1 MRAPTLSACLSL
13 ALLMLAGCDRAEP
26 EQQDAPAAASPQGA
40 DTMASRDPASGQA
53 ADAGA
58 PDSEPRP
65 VMQAQVVLD
74 RLGFSAGVIDGEANR
89 SFANALKAFQQARS
103 LPETG
108 KLDEATAQ
116 ALAPWS
122 NIPATRVVTIPQ
134 EWGTLTFAALPED
147 AAAQAKLTQL
157 GYESMAEK
165 LAERFHTTPEV
176 LVMLNPVPNPAGQQ
190 TGAPA
195 SPTAPPKATPTA
207 PQPSPSTPA
216 SAAISFGPGQQIR
229 VPNIGADAIDPASV
243 KRHVWLETLR
253 SLGVGTKQP
262 EVARIV
268 VDESEGWLRA
278 YDANDRLVAAFTVT
292 TGSEHDPLPI
302 GDWKVKGV
310 AYNPPYVF
318 NPELFWDVDDSE
330 EKQHLPPGPNGPVGV
345 VWIDL
350 SKDHYG
356 IHGTPE
362 PALIGRT
369 ESHGCVRLANWDA
382 ARLAQMVSGR
392 TEVVFQK

>member
-1 MRAPTLSACLSL
+1 MRSLIRFACLPL
-13 ALLMLAGCDRAEP
+13 TLLMLAGCERAVP
-26 EQQDAPAAASPQGA
+26 DKPVAPADATVADEDSMAA
-40 DTMASRDPASGQA
+40 RDPASGQA
-53 ADAGA
+53 ADVGA

-74 RLGFSAGVIDGEANR
+74 RLGFSSGVIDGKASG
-89 SFANALKAFQQARS
+89 SFANALTAFQEARG
-103 LPETG
+103 LAVTG
-108 KLDEATAQ
+108 KVDAATTQ

-134 EWGTLTFAALPED
+134 AWGKLAFAALPET

-176 LVMLNPVPNPAGQQ
+176 LAALNPGGQPAG
-190 TGAPA
+190 AAAA
-195 SPTAPPKATPTA
+195 SPAA
-207 PQPSPSTPA
+207 SPSAQPA
-216 SAAISFGPGQQIR
+216 FAAGQTIR
-229 VPNIGADAIDPASV
+229 VPNIGADAIDPAKV
-243 KRHVWLETLR
+243 KKPDWLETLR
-253 SLGVGTKQP
+253 SLGVGTTQP

-268 VDESEGWLRA
+268 VDESEGWLRS
-278 YDANDRLVAAFTVT
+278 YDAADKLVAAFTVT

-302 GDWKVKGV
+302 GDWKIKGV
-310 AYNPPYVF
+310 ATNPPYVY
-318 NPELFWDVDDSE
+318 NPKLFWDVDDSKA
-330 EKQHLPPGPNGPVGV
+330 KQHLPPGPNGPVGV

-350 SKDHYG
+350 SKEHYG

-369 ESHGCVRLANWDA
+369 ESHGCVRLTNWDA
-382 ARLAQMVSGR
+382 ARLSLMVSGR
-392 TEVVFQK
+392 TAVEFRR

>member
-1 MRAPTLSACLSL
+1 MRSPKLFACLPL
-13 ALLMLAGCDRAEP
+13 ALLMLAGCDNP
-26 EQQDAPAAASPQGA
+26 DGSKPDKPDAPVAARSDGA
-40 DTMASRDPASGQA
+40 DSMTSRDPASGQS
-53 ADAGA
+53 ADVGV

-74 RLGFSAGVIDGEANR
+74 RLGFSAGVIDGKADR
-89 SFANALKAFQQARS
+89 SFANALTAFQQARG
-103 LPETG
+103 LPASGT
-108 KLDEATAQ
+108 LDEATAQ

-122 NIPATRVVTIPQ
+122 NIPATRVVTIP
-134 EWGTLTFAALPED
+134 EDWGRIAFAALPEG

-157 GYESMAEK
+157 GYETMAEK

-176 LVMLNPVPNPAGQQ
+176 LTLLNPQRQ
-190 TGAPA
+190 TAGAPTA
-195 SPTAPPKATPTA
+195 SPAATPSG
-207 PQPSPSTPA
+207 SPA
-216 SAAISFGPGQQIR
+216 FAPGQQIR

-243 KRHVWLETLR
+243 KRPVWLETLR
-253 SLGVGTKQP
+253 SLGVGTNQP

-278 YDANDRLVAAFTVT
+278 YDAADKLVAAFTVT

-362 PALIGRT
+362 PGLIGRT

-392 TEVVFQK
+392 TAVVFRK